1 MSRTTSLTIG
11 VLAVATLL
19 SLGTYWLVQRP
30 ADDASLDTS
39 IAVAE
44 AMGSDTTGFAR
55 ADRVREFVFPDD
67 HGPHPD
73 FKTEWWYFTGNLTTE
88 TGRRIGYQWTLFRV
102 ALTPPGS
109 TATGGNRPLRAAA
122 STAGSSGSESPRAA
136 SERSAS
142 NWSTNQFY
150 MGHFA
155 VSDVQNRRHFDFER
169 FARAGAGL
177 AGAQAEPWR
186 VWLETWSLEG
196 LGDDAFPARVR
207 ARQNGVAVDLRVEP
221 AKPFVLQGDR
231 GLSQKGPGSGNASY
245 YYSYTR
251 LSTDGIVVVDGDTLS
266 VSGSSWLDREWSTSA
281 LGPDQ
286 VGWDWFSL
294 QLDDGRD
301 LMYYQLRNRDGSAS
315 RFSEGVLVD
324 ENGEKTSLG
333 RSDVRLTV
341 QDRWTTPDGSRT
353 YPVAWRLQVPDEDV
367 DLQIR
372 AAFPD
377 QEMDVSVRYWE
388 GAVGVDGSATG
399 RGYVE
404 MTGYGDA
411 AASPAS

>member
-1 MSRTTSLTIG
+1 
-11 VLAVATLL
+11 
-19 SLGTYWLVQRP
+19 
-30 ADDASLDTS
+30 
-39 IAVAE
+39 
-44 AMGSDTTGFAR
+44 
-55 ADRVREFVFPDD
+55 
-67 HGPHPD
+67 
-73 FKTEWWYFTGNLTTE
+73 
-88 TGRRIGYQWTLFRV
+88 
-102 ALTPPGS
+102 
-109 TATGGNRPLRAAA
+109 
-122 STAGSSGSESPRAA
+122 
-136 SERSAS
+136 
-142 NWSTNQFY
+142 
-150 MGHFA
+150 
-155 VSDVQNRRHFDFER
+155 
-169 FARAGAGL
+169 
-177 AGAQAEPWR
+177 
-186 VWLETWSLEG
+186 
-196 LGDDAFPARVR
+196 
-207 ARQNGVAVDLRVEP
+207 LRVEP

-324 ENGEKTSLG
+324 ENGTKTSLG

-353 YPVAWRLQVPDEDV
+353 YPVAWRLQVPEENV

-388 GAVGVDGSATG
+388 GAVGVNGSATG

-404 MTGYGDA
+404 MTGYGDT